1 MIARSLPFPVLV
13 PPPVEGGL
21 GAVRVELRGERA
33 GERTTVVYGALDRPA
48 IASGAVAAVA
58 AIELL
63 GGRMPAGVAGLAASG
78 RHLPMLVELARRGV
92 RAAAFEGGNA
102 LSAQDRAL
110 RKVLKF
116 RPNRPMIPTQSEI
129 SRSRGPMTDPRSP
142 GGNIFREIA
151 QVRRARVP
159 MPVWPMFG
167 QEEIS
172 VMGEQKN
179 TKNSSMRTE
188 PVAVPATPLTPAEI
202 TALIEEHLPLVNHVV
217 FQVAVHFPRHVDR
230 DELARAGA
238 LGLVEAAK
246 RYDEAR
252 GVPFNRFA
260 AQRIRGAII
269 DGVRAADWAP
279 RSVRALARR
288 LDQVEQT
295 LANQLGRVPS
305 LGETAAALDISREE
319 LDRLRDRLFRSVV
332 LAFDSL
338 VGDTDDEELTLVD
351 VLTDSSSVEPCEE
364 LESRELHAY
373 LRDAVAL
380 LPERHRMVVVGYFI
394 EEKTSQDLARFLGVT
409 ESRVSQMRTEALAM
423 LRQGI
428 EAQYVGEDASRGA
441 PGPGGPPSGPV
452 RRGDLLGIRLG
463 RPHLGVDRSRGT
475 CSARAGP
482 VGRGLTP
489 RRRGAAAGDC
499 ARLILM
505 SRAGAPR

>member
-1 MIARSLPFPVLV
+1 MS
-13 PPPVEGGL
+13 
-21 GAVRVELRGERA
+21 
-33 GERTTVVYGALDRPA
+33 
-48 IASGAVAAVA
+48 
-58 AIELL
+58 L
-63 GGRMPAGVAGLAASG
+63 GGEIFRRNRSSSSRPRADACLAD
-78 RHLPMLVELARRGV
+78 V
-92 RAAAFEGGNA
+92 R
-102 LSAQDRAL
+102 
-110 RKVLKF
+110 
-116 RPNRPMIPTQSEI
+116 
-129 SRSRGPMTDPRSP
+129 P
-142 GGNIFREIA
+142 GGD
-151 QVRRARVP
+151 
-159 MPVWPMFG
+159 
-167 QEEIS
+167 S
-172 VMGEQKN
+172 VMGEREDTMQS
-179 TKNSSMRTE
+179 TSQDT
-188 PVAVPATPLTPAEI
+188 VQDAAPLTPAEI

-288 LDQVEQT
+288 LDQVEQS

-338 VGDTDDEELTLVD
+338 VGDSDDEELTLVD
-351 VLTDSSSVEPCEE
+351 VLTDGSAVEPSEE

-373 LRDAVAL
+373 LRDAVSL
-380 LPERHRMVVVGYFI
+380 LPERHRLVVVGYFI
-394 EEKTSQDLARFLGVT
+394 EERTSQDLARFLGVT

-428 EAQYVGEDASRGA
+428 EAQYVSDDERVEPEGLVARRRARYAEAISSASGWDDRISMTRTQE
-441 PGPGGPPSGPV
+441 GPAALDL
-452 RRGDLLGIRLG
+452 DLL
-463 RPHLGVDRSRGT
+463 VD
-475 CSARAGP
+475 A
-482 VGRGLTP
+482 
-489 RRRGAAAGDC
+489 
-499 ARLILM
+499 
-505 SRAGAPR
+505 